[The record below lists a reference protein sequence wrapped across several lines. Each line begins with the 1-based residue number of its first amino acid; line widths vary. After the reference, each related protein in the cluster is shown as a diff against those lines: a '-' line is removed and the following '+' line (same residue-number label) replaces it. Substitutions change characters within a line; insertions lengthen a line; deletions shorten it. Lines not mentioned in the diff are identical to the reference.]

1 MAQLLR
7 NGAGKPVR
15 NNPSPLA
22 PYPSRST
29 QTVYPNQDFG
39 YVVVPGSKVAV
50 FGRMKADGGRVNFL
64 ILHPSSVIL
73 NFKEADLGS

>member
-1 MAQLLR
+1 VVGQVFRVVL
-7 NGAGKPVR
+7 NPV
-15 NNPSPLA
+15 PD
-22 PYPSRST
+22 SRIQNST

-50 FGRMKADGGRVNFL
+50 FGRMKAEGGRMNFF
-64 ILHPSSVIL
+64 ILHLSFVIL

>member
-1 MAQLLR
+1 
-7 NGAGKPVR
+7 
-15 NNPSPLA
+15 
-22 PYPSRST
+22 
-29 QTVYPNQDFG
+29 VYPNQDFG

-50 FGRMKADGGRVNFL
+50 FGRMKADGGRMNFL